1 MKRIFM
7 VMWTGIYF
15 TKPQAATNFTN
26 ANRMADFHRGSLI
39 RVIRR
44 TEGASCHTYSRRMGK
59 NSFNSRN
66 SLLKKAVG
74 NSRNLNYLYINNV
87 YKFCKWLSLLHIYHE
102 RTPVSCANGHSCPAQ
117 IHTRVHL
124 ALSPVSTS
132 VSHSLYS
139 LKWCLP
145 ELRDNDCQNR
155 EITTARCVKT
165 WKGEEGWSERLIAI
179 KFNAVWF
186 SIFGACVFMIRKLAF
201 CWRRNGG

>member
-74 NSRNLNYLYINNV
+74 NTRNLNYLY
-87 YKFCKWLSLLHIYHE
+87 K
-102 RTPVSCANGHSCPAQ
+102 
-117 IHTRVHL
+117 
-124 ALSPVSTS
+124 
-132 VSHSLYS
+132 
-139 LKWCLP
+139 
-145 ELRDNDCQNR
+145 
-155 EITTARCVKT
+155 
-165 WKGEEGWSERLIAI
+165 
-179 KFNAVWF
+179 
-186 SIFGACVFMIRKLAF
+186 
-201 CWRRNGG
+201 